1 MSSSYLLQG
10 PRVGRRERSIGWR
23 GRGRGM
29 ERGRESGREGESAR
43 ETENELPALSE
54 ETMTFLL
61 SKFPDLLFKLTISN
75 ILDVSLNFFQAFIN
89 VVEGGES
96 DVSLNLSPGG
106 NLVDGPLRTL
116 DLGWFHRRRSGKL
129 VLLLISMLRKMLHA
143 NIDIT
148 TTLCTSFPLTPP
160 PSFSLP
166 PIPSPSLLLPF
177 PLSPSL
183 PLLSSPLDERLSLNS
198 C

>member
-1 MSSSYLLQG
+1 
-10 PRVGRRERSIGWR
+10 
-23 GRGRGM
+23 M

-96 DVSLNLSPGG
+96 DVPLNLSPGG

-148 TTLCTSFPLTPP
+148 YNIMYLSPSHSPSLFLSPSHPFSVSLTPF
-160 PSFSLP
+160 PSLSLP
-166 PIPSPSLLLPF
+166 PSPFLPTRQKAKPEF
-177 PLSPSL
+177 MLKLTGGKS
-183 PLLSSPLDERLSLNS
+183 
-198 C
+198 